1 MKTEIKENDILCF
14 RNGLEHAYTKLD
26 NWILTQFYDDELHSL
41 KDEEYDIVNIK
52 RPYYEDIMGKN
63 KNMHYMTRT
72 ELEYELTERR
82 LQVNNLIKEIQKKD
96 EVIEKYNNF
105 YNELMNQEFDGRLKN
120 GKNRNAKKKSR
131 RIKQCD

>member
-1 MKTEIKENDILCF
+1 MKAEIKENDILCF
-14 RNGLEHAYTKLD
+14 RNGLKHTYTKLD
-26 NWILTQFYDDELHSL
+26 DWILTQFYDDELHSL

-82 LQVNNLIKEIQKKD
+82 LQVQNLIHEIQRKD
-96 EVIEKYNNF
+96 EYIRIYS
-105 YNELMNQEFDGRLKN
+105 DGLNKIMEEN
-120 GKNRNAKKKSR
+120 SKKKTL
-131 RIKQCD
+131 KK

>member
-1 MKTEIKENDILCF
+1 MKTKIKENDILCF
-14 RNGLEHAYTKLD
+14 RNGLEHTYTKLD
-26 NWILTQFYDDELHSL
+26 EWILTQFYDDELHSL
-41 KDEEYDIVNIK
+41 KDEAYDIINIK

-105 YNELMNQEFDGRLKN
+105 YNELMSQEFDGRLKN
-120 GKNRNAKKKSR
+120 GKNRNATKKSR
-131 RIKQCD
+131 RIK

>member
-14 RNGLEHAYTKLD
+14 RNGLEHTYTKLD

-41 KDEEYDIVNIK
+41 KDEEYDIINIK
-52 RPYYEDIMGKN
+52 RPYYENIMGKN

-72 ELEYELTERR
+72 ELESELTERR

-105 YNELMNQEFDGRLKN
+105 YNELMSQEFDGRLKN